1 MRTGKPILLS
11 IGSLM
16 FIASICP
23 TSVNAQPL
31 SAKTDLTVLMDADR
45 LHIGAQNLDYA
56 ETIVNRL
63 LLDSAQKGDDEK
75 TASYLTDRGLLYAL
89 RSDLKSAQQLCTQ
102 ALETRKK
109 LRGPSDPIVAESLN
123 AVSTVALY
131 SQDYVNAEQYANAA
145 ILVEEK
151 DTERNALRL
160 ADSYDILS
168 RTYLDEGKFA
178 KAEALV
184 TKAWQIRVHVLG
196 PANPSVSQSLY
207 TLALCHAQK
216 GDFEKS
222 HNFLEESITYA
233 DSLQKST
240 SLLAQAMLSAA
251 QGNVEESRKY
261 YDQGIKIKQFVVGE
275 KNSALLAVKSLYVK
289 SLWNHQ
295 HWIDA
300 LELRSALPASS
311 QSAQALDLDG
321 RLLQRS
327 FSKADVLQQVELK
340 NLAIVLTLIVIAL
353 GFMALILL
361 APQFMYMPNG
371 SGLIE
376 FLITTR
382 REDLKPTKRDD
393 LKQAQPKTAT
403 TSAASQQSK
412 QQKAQSGKLAL
423 SAQRE
428 TKPHWTPEE

>member
-1 MRTGKPILLS
+1 
-11 IGSLM
+11 
-16 FIASICP
+16 
-23 TSVNAQPL
+23 
-31 SAKTDLTVLMDADR
+31 MDADR

-89 RSDLKSAQQLCTQ
+89 QSDLKSAQQLCTQ
-102 ALETRKK
+102 ALETRKR
-109 LRGPSDPIVAESLN
+109 LRGPSDPILAESLN

-131 SQDYVNAEQYANAA
+131 SQDDVNSEQYANAA

-168 RTYLDEGKFA
+168 RAYLDEGKFA
-178 KAEALV
+178 KAEAPAV
-184 TKAWQIRVHVLG
+184 KAWQIRVHVLG
-196 PANPSVSQSLY
+196 PVNPAVSQSLY
-207 TLALCHAQK
+207 TLALYHAQK
-216 GDFEKS
+216 GEFEKS
-222 HNFLEESITYA
+222 HNCLEESITHA

-240 SLLAQAMLSAA
+240 SLLAQAMLFAA
-251 QGNVEESRKY
+251 QGKVEESRKSY
-261 YDQGIKIKQFVVGE
+261 EQGIKIKQFVVGE
-275 KNSALLAVKSLYVK
+275 KNPALLAVKSLYVK

-295 HWIDA
+295 HWSDA

-311 QSAQALDLDG
+311 QLARALDLDG

-327 FSKADVLQQVELK
+327 FSQAAVPQHMELK

-353 GFMALILL
+353 GFMTLILL
-361 APQFMYMPNG
+361 APQFIYMPNG

-376 FLITTR
+376 FLRTTR
-382 REDLKPTKRDD
+382 REDLKPTRCEDL
-393 LKQAQPKTAT
+393 LKQPQLKADSTPKS
-403 TSAASQQSK
+403 TSAQMPQ
-412 QQKAQSGKLAL
+412 AQSGKLAL
-423 SAQRE
+423 LPQRE